1 MLSKVNKTNIYLGTN
16 ELQKLYNYTKYELA
30 QDNLNNHIIYK
41 LNNKNYI
48 KNYIT
53 NKVYNHNR
61 IQVEILGEKIIKQID
76 SFDQNNINI
85 SDKIRKTV
93 LSLVNNKYNN
103 ILGIGGEYYVYFKLI
118 KSKEFTYMSNHQCIG
133 MSNHQCNGMSN
144 HQCIGISN
152 HQCIVDDANYNVPY
166 SKNYLVDYNNII
178 NTINIV
184 KTDLII
190 LNVYNIC
197 ESIIKYI
204 HNIEFQKLIIITC
217 CLTDKKLKQLTK
229 YFKLKTIKHIQNFNS
244 WICIIEITKSNIL

>member
-1 MLSKVNKTNIYLGTN
+1 MLSKVNKSNIFLGTT
-16 ELQKLYNYTKYELA
+16 ELQKLYNDTNYELA

-53 NKVYNHNR
+53 NKIYNHNR
-61 IQVEILGEKIIKQID
+61 IQVDILGEKIIKQID

-85 SDKIRKTV
+85 SNKIRKTV
-93 LSLVNNKYNN
+93 ISLANNDYNN
-103 ILGIGGEYYVYFKLI
+103 ILGIGGEFYVYFKFI
-118 KSKEFTYMSNHQCIG
+118 KANEYIG
-133 MSNHQCNGMSN
+133 M
-144 HQCIGISN
+144 SN

-178 NTINIV
+178 NCIITN
-184 KTDLII
+184 KKADLII

-204 HNIEFQKLIIITC
+204 YNIEFKKLIIITC

-244 WICIIEITKSNIL
+244 WICIIEI

>member
-1 MLSKVNKTNIYLGTN
+1 MLSKVNKSNIFLGTT
-16 ELQKLYNYTKYELA
+16 ELQKLYNDTNYELA

-53 NKVYNHNR
+53 NKIYNHNR
-61 IQVEILGEKIIKQID
+61 IQVDILGEKIIKQID

-85 SDKIRKTV
+85 SNKIRKTV
-93 LSLVNNKYNN
+93 ISLANNDYNN
-103 ILGIGGEYYVYFKLI
+103 ILGIGGEFYVYFKFI
-118 KSKEFTYMSNHQCIG
+118 KANEYIG
-133 MSNHQCNGMSN
+133 M
-144 HQCIGISN
+144 SN

-166 SKNYLVDYNNII
+166 SKNYLVDYNNI
-178 NTINIV
+178 NTSISN
-184 KTDLII
+184 KKADLII

-197 ESIIKYI
+197 ETIIKYI

-244 WICIIEITKSNIL
+244 WICIIEI

>member
-1 MLSKVNKTNIYLGTN
+1 MLSKVNKTNIYLGTT
-16 ELQKLYNYTKYELA
+16 ELQKLYNDTNYELA

-61 IQVEILGEKIIKQID
+61 IQIEILGEKIIKQID

-85 SDKIRKTV
+85 SNKIRKTV
-93 LSLVNNKYNN
+93 LSLSLINNNTYNN
-103 ILGIGGEYYVYFKLI
+103 NTYNNTNNNTYNNVLGIGGEFYVYFKFI
-118 KSKEFTYMSNHQCIG
+118 KAIEYIG
-133 MSNHQCNGMSN
+133 M
-144 HQCIGISN
+144 SN

-178 NTINIV
+178 NNINNISKV
-184 KTDLII
+184 DLII

-244 WICIIEITKSNIL
+244 WICVIEI

>member
-1 MLSKVNKTNIYLGTN
+1 MLSKVNKSNIYLGTT
-16 ELQKLYNYTKYELA
+16 ELQKLYNNTNYELA

-61 IQVEILGEKIIKQID
+61 IQIEILGEKIIKQID

-85 SDKIRKTV
+85 SNKIRKTV
-93 LSLVNNKYNN
+93 ISLSNNTYNN
-103 ILGIGGEYYVYFKLI
+103 VLGIGGEFYVYFKFI
-118 KSKEFTYMSNHQCIG
+118 KANEYIG
-133 MSNHQCNGMSN
+133 M
-144 HQCIGISN
+144 SN

-166 SKNYLVDYNNII
+166 SKNYLVDYNNI
-178 NTINIV
+178 NTSISN
-184 KTDLII
+184 KKADLII

-197 ESIIKYI
+197 ETIIKYI

-217 CLTDKKLKQLTK
+217 CLTDKKLKQLTT

-244 WICIIEITKSNIL
+244 WICVIEI

>member
-1 MLSKVNKTNIYLGTN
+1 MLSKVNKSNIFLGTT
-16 ELQKLYNYTKYELA
+16 ELQKLYNDTNYELA

-85 SDKIRKTV
+85 SNKIRKTV
-93 LSLVNNKYNN
+93 LSLTNNTNN
-103 ILGIGGEYYVYFKLI
+103 IVLGIGGEFYVYFKFI
-118 KSKEFTYMSNHQCIG
+118 KATEYIG
-133 MSNHQCNGMSN
+133 M
-144 HQCIGISN
+144 SN

-178 NTINIV
+178 NNISKV
-184 KTDLII
+184 DLII

-244 WICIIEITKSNIL
+244 WICVIEI

>member
-118 KSKEFTYMSNHQCIG
+118 KSKE
-133 MSNHQCNGMSN
+133 CNGMSN
-144 HQCIGISN
+144 HQS
-152 HQCIVDDANYNVPY
+152 IVDDANYNVPY

-178 NTINIV
+178 NTINII

-244 WICIIEITKSNIL
+244 WICIIEITKSNVL

>member
-1 MLSKVNKTNIYLGTN
+1 MLSKVNKSNIFLGTT
-16 ELQKLYNYTKYELA
+16 ELQKLYNNINYELA
-30 QDNLNNHIIYK
+30 QDNLNNHILYK

-53 NKVYNHNR
+53 NKVYNYNR
-61 IQVEILGEKIIKQID
+61 IQIEILGEKIIKQID

-85 SDKIRKTV
+85 SNKIRKTV
-93 LSLVNNKYNN
+93 LLLTNNTYNTYNN
-103 ILGIGGEYYVYFKLI
+103 VLGIGGEFYVYFKFI
-118 KSKEFTYMSNHQCIG
+118 KATEYIG
-133 MSNHQCNGMSN
+133 M
-144 HQCIGISN
+144 SN

-178 NTINIV
+178 NCIITN
-184 KTDLII
+184 KKADLII

-217 CLTDKKLKQLTK
+217 YLTDKKLKQLTK

-244 WICIIEITKSNIL
+244 WICVIEI

>member
-1 MLSKVNKTNIYLGTN
+1 MLSKVNKSNIYLGTT
-16 ELQKLYNYTKYELA
+16 ELQKLYNDTNYELA

-61 IQVEILGEKIIKQID
+61 IQIEILGEKIIKQID

-85 SDKIRKTV
+85 SNKIRKSV
-93 LSLVNNKYNN
+93 LLLCNDNNYNT
-103 ILGIGGEYYVYFKLI
+103 ILGIGGEFYVYFKFI
-118 KSKEFTYMSNHQCIG
+118 KANEYIG
-133 MSNHQCNGMSN
+133 M
-144 HQCIGISN
+144 SN

-178 NTINIV
+178 NIN
-184 KTDLII
+184 KADLII

-204 HNIEFQKLIIITC
+204 HNLKFQKLIIITC

-229 YFKLKTIKHIQNFNS
+229 YKL
-244 WICIIEITKSNIL
+244 

>member
-1 MLSKVNKTNIYLGTN
+1 MLSKVNKTNIYLGTT
-16 ELQKLYNYTKYELA
+16 ELQKLYNDTNYELA

-61 IQVEILGEKIIKQID
+61 IQIEILGEKIIKQID

-85 SDKIRKTV
+85 SNKIRKTV
-93 LSLVNNKYNN
+93 LSLSLINNNTYNN
-103 ILGIGGEYYVYFKLI
+103 ILGIGGEFYVYFKFI
-118 KSKEFTYMSNHQCIG
+118 KATEYIG
-133 MSNHQCNGMSN
+133 M
-144 HQCIGISN
+144 SN

-166 SKNYLVDYNNII
+166 SKNYLIDYNNINTSI
-178 NTINIV
+178 NNIR
-184 KTDLII
+184 KADLII

-244 WICIIEITKSNIL
+244 WICIIEI

>member
-1 MLSKVNKTNIYLGTN
+1 MLSKVNKSNIYLGTN
-16 ELQKLYNYTKYELA
+16 ELQKLYNNTNYELA

-53 NKVYNHNR
+53 NKIYNHNR

-85 SDKIRKTV
+85 SNKIRKTV
-93 LSLVNNKYNN
+93 LSLANNTYNTYNN
-103 ILGIGGEYYVYFKLI
+103 ILGIGGEFYVYFKFI
-118 KSKEFTYMSNHQCIG
+118 KANKYIG
-133 MSNHQCNGMSN
+133 M
-144 HQCIGISN
+144 SN

-166 SKNYLVDYNNII
+166 SKNYLVDYTNINNNII
-178 NTINIV
+178 TN
-184 KTDLII
+184 KKSDLII

-244 WICIIEITKSNIL
+244 WICVIEI

>member
-1 MLSKVNKTNIYLGTN
+1 MLSKVNKSNIYLGTN
-16 ELQKLYNYTKYELA
+16 ELQKLYNNTNYELA

-53 NKVYNHNR
+53 NKIYNHNR

-85 SDKIRKTV
+85 SNKIRKTV
-93 LSLVNNKYNN
+93 LSLANNTYNTYNN
-103 ILGIGGEYYVYFKLI
+103 ILGIGGEFYVYFKFI
-118 KSKEFTYMSNHQCIG
+118 KANKYIG
-133 MSNHQCNGMSN
+133 M
-144 HQCIGISN
+144 SN

-178 NTINIV
+178 NTNISITN
-184 KTDLII
+184 KKADLII

-244 WICIIEITKSNIL
+244 WICVIEI

>member
-16 ELQKLYNYTKYELA
+16 ELQKLYNDINYELA

-53 NKVYNHNR
+53 NKLYNHNR

-85 SDKIRKTV
+85 SNKIRKTV
-93 LSLVNNKYNN
+93 LSLTNNTNNTNNTYNN
-103 ILGIGGEYYVYFKLI
+103 ILGIGGEFYVYFKFI
-118 KSKEFTYMSNHQCIG
+118 KANEYIG
-133 MSNHQCNGMSN
+133 M
-144 HQCIGISN
+144 SN

-166 SKNYLVDYNNII
+166 SKNYLVDYNNINIYTSI
-178 NTINIV
+178 NNIII
-184 KTDLII
+184 KADLII

-244 WICIIEITKSNIL
+244 WICVIEI

>member
-1 MLSKVNKTNIYLGTN
+1 MLSKVNKTNIYLGTY
-16 ELQKLYNYTKYELA
+16 ELQKLYNDTNYELA

-41 LNNKNYI
+41 VNNKNYI

-85 SDKIRKTV
+85 SNKIRKTV
-93 LSLVNNKYNN
+93 LSLINNNTYNN
-103 ILGIGGEYYVYFKLI
+103 ILGIGGEFYVYFKFI
-118 KSKEFTYMSNHQCIG
+118 KATEYIG
-133 MSNHQCNGMSN
+133 M
-144 HQCIGISN
+144 SN

-166 SKNYLVDYNNII
+166 SKNYLVDYNNINTSI
-178 NTINIV
+178 NNIN
-184 KTDLII
+184 KPDLII

-244 WICIIEITKSNIL
+244 WICVIEI

>member
-1 MLSKVNKTNIYLGTN
+1 MLSKVNKSNIYLGTT
-16 ELQKLYNYTKYELA
+16 ELQKLYNNTNYELA

-61 IQVEILGEKIIKQID
+61 IQIEILGEKIIKQID

-85 SDKIRKTV
+85 SNKIRKTV
-93 LSLVNNKYNN
+93 ISLSNNTYNN
-103 ILGIGGEYYVYFKLI
+103 VLGIGGEFYVYFKFI
-118 KSKEFTYMSNHQCIG
+118 KANEYIG
-133 MSNHQCNGMSN
+133 M
-144 HQCIGISN
+144 SN

-166 SKNYLVDYNNII
+166 SKNYLVDYNNI
-178 NTINIV
+178 NTSISN
-184 KTDLII
+184 KKADLII

-197 ESIIKYI
+197 ETIIKYI

-244 WICIIEITKSNIL
+244 WICVIEI

>member
-16 ELQKLYNYTKYELA
+16 ELQKLYNDTNYELA

-85 SDKIRKTV
+85 SNKIRKTV
-93 LSLVNNKYNN
+93 LSLTNNTYNTYNN
-103 ILGIGGEYYVYFKLI
+103 ILGIGGEFYVYFKFI
-118 KSKEFTYMSNHQCIG
+118 KASKYIG
-133 MSNHQCNGMSN
+133 M
-144 HQCIGISN
+144 SN
-152 HQCIVDDANYNVPY
+152 HQCIVDDANYNIPY

-178 NTINIV
+178 DTNITN
-184 KTDLII
+184 KKADLII

-244 WICIIEITKSNIL
+244 WICVIEIYK

>member
-16 ELQKLYNYTKYELA
+16 ELQKLYNDINYELA

-53 NKVYNHNR
+53 NKLYNHNR

-85 SDKIRKTV
+85 SNKIRKTV
-93 LSLVNNKYNN
+93 LSLTNNTNNTYNN
-103 ILGIGGEYYVYFKLI
+103 ILGIGGEFYVYFKFI
-118 KSKEFTYMSNHQCIG
+118 KANEYIG
-133 MSNHQCNGMSN
+133 M
-144 HQCIGISN
+144 SN

-166 SKNYLVDYNNII
+166 SKNYLVDYNNI
-178 NTINIV
+178 NIYTSITSNNIS
-184 KTDLII
+184 KADLII

-204 HNIEFQKLIIITC
+204 HNIKFQKLIIITC

-244 WICIIEITKSNIL
+244 WICVIEI

>member
-1 MLSKVNKTNIYLGTN
+1 MLSKVNKTNIYLGTT
-16 ELQKLYNYTKYELA
+16 ELQKLYNDTNYELA

-61 IQVEILGEKIIKQID
+61 IQVEILGEKVIKQID

-85 SDKIRKTV
+85 SNKIRKTV
-93 LSLVNNKYNN
+93 LLLTNNTNNTYNN
-103 ILGIGGEYYVYFKLI
+103 VLGIGGEFYVYFKFI
-118 KSKEFTYMSNHQCIG
+118 KATEYIG
-133 MSNHQCNGMSN
+133 M
-144 HQCIGISN
+144 SN

-166 SKNYLVDYNNII
+166 SKNYLVDYNNISNTSI
-178 NTINIV
+178 NNISITN
-184 KTDLII
+184 KKPDLII

-244 WICIIEITKSNIL
+244 WICVIEIINNKY

>member
-1 MLSKVNKTNIYLGTN
+1 MLSKVNKSNIYLGTN
-16 ELQKLYNYTKYELA
+16 ELQKLYNDTKYELA
-30 QDNLNNHIIYK
+30 HDNLNNHIIYK

-53 NKVYNHNR
+53 NKIYNHNR

-85 SDKIRKTV
+85 SNKIRKSV
-93 LSLVNNKYNN
+93 LLLCNDNNYNT
-103 ILGIGGEYYVYFKLI
+103 ILGIGGEFYVYFKFI
-118 KSKEFTYMSNHQCIG
+118 KANEYIG
-133 MSNHQCNGMSN
+133 M
-144 HQCIGISN
+144 SN

-178 NTINIV
+178 NIN
-184 KTDLII
+184 KADLII

-204 HNIEFQKLIIITC
+204 HNLKFQKLIIITC

-229 YFKLKTIKHIQNFNS
+229 YFKLKIIKHIQNFKS
-244 WICIIEITKSNIL
+244 WICIIEIVNNTIQ

>member
-1 MLSKVNKTNIYLGTN
+1 MLSKVNKSNIFLGTT
-16 ELQKLYNYTKYELA
+16 ELQKLYNDTNYELA

-61 IQVEILGEKIIKQID
+61 IQLEILGEKIIKQID

-85 SDKIRKTV
+85 SNKIRKTV
-93 LSLVNNKYNN
+93 LSLSLINNNTYNN
-103 ILGIGGEYYVYFKLI
+103 ILGIGGEFYVYFKFI
-118 KSKEFTYMSNHQCIG
+118 KAIEYIG
-133 MSNHQCNGMSN
+133 M
-144 HQCIGISN
+144 SN

-166 SKNYLVDYNNII
+166 SKNYLVDYNNIS
-178 NTINIV
+178 NTSITSNNIS
-184 KTDLII
+184 KADLII

-204 HNIEFQKLIIITC
+204 HNIEFKKLIIITC
-217 CLTDKKLKQLTK
+217 CLSDKKLKQLTK

-244 WICIIEITKSNIL
+244 WICVIEI